1 VRLRPYLEM
10 TVDEYWSRVIDVY
23 GAVGVG
29 SDGELERTAAHINA
43 ASATNIEM
51 IFKLGCSRIWPS
63 SFCQNLEVFQLP
75 P

>member
-1 VRLRPYLEM
+1 MEM

-43 ASATNIEM
+43 ASATNTEM
-51 IFKLGCSRIWPS
+51 ALKLKCPRTCPPSRRVLTPS
-63 SFCQNLEVFQLP
+63 ACLLSKL
-75 P
+75 